1 MYSVF
6 YANKEEKENSP
17 EKMLKTMDQRIED
30 EGNQYYDP
38 PPLDEDYNEKYPRYR
53 GKGIT
58 KPKPTRTE
66 LRKKAKR
73 KKVARRKNRV

>member
-6 YANKEEKENSP
+6 YANTEEKENSS
-17 EKMLKTMDQRIED
+17 EKMLKVVDQRMED

-38 PPLDEDYNEKYPRYR
+38 PPIDDDYSEKYPRYR

-58 KPKPTRTE
+58 KPKPTKSV
-66 LRKKAKR
+66 LRIKAKR
-73 KKVARRKNRV
+73 KRVARRKNRT